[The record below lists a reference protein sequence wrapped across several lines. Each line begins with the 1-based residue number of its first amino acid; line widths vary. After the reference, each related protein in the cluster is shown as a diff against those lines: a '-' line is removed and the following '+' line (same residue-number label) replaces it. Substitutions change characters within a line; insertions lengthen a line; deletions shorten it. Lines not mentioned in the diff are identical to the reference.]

1 MVTRLDEL
9 KESVRFQACVCEDI
23 GMHVTDANMLLA
35 VAEAAA
41 VLGDAYRTWDDSL
54 VAGPSPVR
62 LMALLRD
69 VLMAA
74 GNVREAVAP
83 LMEEAE

>member
-41 VLGDAYRTWDDSL
+41 RMLGALDDPTVHETWEL
-54 VAGPSPVR
+54 EAEEKKLRVAI
-62 LMALLRD
+62 
-69 VLMAA
+69 
-74 GNVREAVAP
+74 AP
-83 LMEEAE
+83 LIKEVAE